1 MADSILLTHS
11 DLKSLVQKAIDN
23 RATVE
28 LLDPKQAYFQLKSAY
43 DYIQSELKAEESF
56 AACPVVIR
64 GRVSCY
70 SIIGQVHVPATL
82 IVDVVMH
89 LGLIEDEGLSPKEV
103 INENLNWLYGFADI
117 EQIEDDI
124 YIKFND
130 EFNELK
136 KSHDSMFKSFS
147 GLENIFKDFG
157 IKYSSIRLGDI
168 EKNQGDIVII
178 NLSNKELLESALDKY
193 FEDVRLNIWINDKNT
208 CKYRI
213 ETNGIYTNI
222 YYNPLY
228 ISSWINTSIDKYAD
242 RKKLLLSYGYSI

>member
-1 MADSILLTHS
+1 MDGANNMTYEERKLMLKSILKPVDYVSSSTNKYR
-11 DLKSLVQKAIDN
+11 KS
-23 RATVE
+23 E
-28 LLDPKQAYFQLKSAY
+28 LLVNLFYLIKYKDIVISDRNEY
-43 DYIQSELKAEESF
+43 DVCVRDI
-56 AACPVVIR
+56 
-64 GRVSCY
+64 
-70 SIIGQVHVPATL
+70 
-82 IVDVVMH
+82 
-89 LGLIEDEGLSPKEV
+89 GLIEDEGLSPKEV

>member
-1 MADSILLTHS
+1 MDGANNMTYEERELMLKSILKPVDYVSSSTNKYR
-11 DLKSLVQKAIDN
+11 KS
-23 RATVE
+23 E
-28 LLDPKQAYFQLKSAY
+28 LLVNLFYLIKYKDIVISDRNEY
-43 DYIQSELKAEESF
+43 DVCVRDI
-56 AACPVVIR
+56 
-64 GRVSCY
+64 
-70 SIIGQVHVPATL
+70 
-82 IVDVVMH
+82 
-89 LGLIEDEGLSPKEV
+89 GLIEDEGLSPKEV